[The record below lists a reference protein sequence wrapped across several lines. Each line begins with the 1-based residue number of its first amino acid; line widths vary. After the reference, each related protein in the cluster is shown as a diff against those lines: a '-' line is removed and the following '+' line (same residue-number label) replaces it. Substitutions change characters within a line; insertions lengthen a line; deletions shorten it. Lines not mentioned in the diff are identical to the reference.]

1 MTLSGQI
8 SRLQFDSIEPKMLP
22 ESIPSYSVGPFFGLT
37 TNVVMA
43 LLCLVNF
50 SLHRHYRPLWNLF
63 LFYLFLTLFFLGWV
77 IYGLQKSPESILLAY
92 RMSQAGLAL
101 LPASWAWF
109 VLSLLNEKPSRLSGA
124 IIAIS
129 LITAGLA
136 LFGKGSFFFGLP
148 LEVHPSEG
156 GILRPQSLFLRP
168 TINLFC
174 LMVCLYYLVL
184 ALAKLRRWKKHRRAY
199 LIPFGIG
206 LLFWFL
212 GGVNDALLSM
222 GIIVLTKQKIL
233 WFASFWLSIFLAV
246 AVAIHYRSLEQAVR
260 DARDIFEKFVP
271 PAYLRRI
278 AAKGLRSIRLGEA
291 DQQEVTI
298 LCCDVRGFTPLSE
311 RLNPSQLIAFVNR
324 FFDRITRAVSKQGGV
339 IDKFIGDAV
348 LCIFEGTDSAQRA
361 VACGIEMLGEVR
373 AFNAEG
379 DRPKDQ
385 NIQIGVG
392 LHSGPVILGTI
403 GSLQRMDSTV
413 LGLTVNLAKR
423 LEEATKT
430 LHVDMIISDQVVKHL
445 PDRSHYRLRDLG
457 EVWVKGALGPLT
469 LFEVYDQDP
478 PEVRNLKDRIGC
490 ILTEGMGLVRA
501 GHLEPALAKFQEAQS
516 ISPQDLPTHLL
527 LTSLKNLLEQNHT
540 ISRAALLDLR

>member
-1 MTLSGQI
+1 
-8 SRLQFDSIEPKMLP
+8 MLP
-22 ESIPSYSVGPFFGLT
+22 ESIPHYSVGPFFGLA

-63 LFYLFLTLFFLGWV
+63 LFYSFLTVFFLGWV

-109 VLSLLNEKPSRLSGA
+109 VLSLLNEKPNRLSGA
-124 IIAIS
+124 IIVVS

-136 LFGKGSFFFGLP
+136 LFGKGPLFFGLP
-148 LEVHPSEG
+148 LEAHPSDG

-168 TINLFC
+168 TINFFC

-184 ALAKLRRWKKHRRAY
+184 AMTKLWQWKKRRRAY

-212 GGVNDALLSM
+212 GGVHDALLSM
-222 GIIVLTKQKIL
+222 GIIFLTKEKIL
-233 WFASFWLSIFLAV
+233 WFASFWLSIFLAI
-246 AVAIHYRSLEQAVR
+246 AVAIHYRSLAQAVR
-260 DARDIFEKFVP
+260 DARDVFEKFVP

-278 AAKGLRSIRLGEA
+278 ASKGLRSIRLGEA

-311 RLNPSQLIAFVNR
+311 RLNPSQLIAFVNA
-324 FFDRITRAVSKQGGV
+324 FLDRITRVVSRQGGV

-361 VACGIEMLGEVR
+361 VSCGIEMLGEVK
-373 AFNAEG
+373 AFNADG
-379 DRPKDQ
+379 SRPKEQ
-385 NIQIGVG
+385 TVRIGIG

-403 GSLQRMDSTV
+403 GSMERMDSTV

-430 LHVDMIISDQVVKHL
+430 LHVDMIISDQVARQL
-445 PDRSHYRLRDLG
+445 PDRNHYRLRELG
-457 EVWVKGALGPLT
+457 DAWVKGALTPLT
-469 LFEVYDQDP
+469 LFEVYDHDP
-478 PEVRNLKDRIGC
+478 PEVRNLKGRTES
-490 ILTEGMGLVRA
+490 ILTEGIGLVRK
-501 GHLEPALAKFQEAQS
+501 GHLQDAFAKFQEVAA
-516 ISPQDLPTHLL
+516 IFPQDIPALL
-527 LTSLKNLLEQNHT
+527 LIASLKDVLEEDGT
-540 ISRAALLDLR
+540 FPGTALLDLR